1 MIKIGIYSSD
11 SNQKKQIKRAMKKYF
26 NDLKMESDIRCI
38 TAKKNVLKNF
48 TDKYAEYNIVLFCEE
63 NRINYI
69 KRNLVNYL
77 ENFSSQT
84 VGWTDFPL
92 DTEKIDEIIFN
103 EDYHNCPRGVY
114 GLNTN
119 TTVRAV
125 SYSDIEYCQWINGKT
140 VIFLKDNETE
150 EITDSIKNL
159 KTELSEDYFSDC
171 SKGYI
176 INLYNV
182 KKIDRSNHQLVMNS
196 GCRISINQRKYSDL
210 VKLFIRLMFG
220 I

>member
-1 MIKIGIYSSD
+1 MIKIGIYSND
-11 SNQKKQIKRAMKKYF
+11 SNQKKQIKASLKKYF

-38 TAKKNVLKNF
+38 TTKKNVLKNF
-48 TDKYAEYNIVLFCEE
+48 TDRYSEYKIVLFCEE

-69 KRNLVNYL
+69 KRNLVNHL

-84 VGWTDFPL
+84 VGWTDLPL
-92 DTEKIDEIIFN
+92 NTEKINEIIFN

-114 GLNTN
+114 VINTK

-125 SYSDIEYCQWINGKT
+125 SYGDIEYCQWINDKT
-140 VIFLKDNETE
+140 VIFLKNNETE
-150 EITDSIKNL
+150 EITDSIKDL
-159 KTELSEDYFSDC
+159 KKELPEDYFADC
-171 SKGYI
+171 LKGYI

-182 KKIDRSNHQLVMNS
+182 KKIDRSNHQLIMNS
-196 GCRISINQRKYSDL
+196 GSRISINQRKYSNL
-210 VKLFIRLMFG
+210 VRLFIRLMFG